1 MCPVRPGHAGDEHSS
16 GTGAVTGRT
25 PRRSGSAS
33 PPRQVTV
40 SGCRG
45 RRGCLPR
52 ITAGLGVRIS
62 RLNPPDESDPGDPR
76 LGAKTFTSSANVPD
90 GHSGP
95 VAVNVEAP
103 VARLICSVMVNGTR
117 SQRALRPLLQ
127 AERVLRAERTG
138 RPQQASI
145 SSSVLPPRR
154 AQRCAQRPR
163 AASATP
169 KGSPGGKSPAS
180 RPWPGGILG
189 LTLGS
194 GILRGH
200 WGAPWTWPRA
210 SPGSCGAGRGLALM
224 DVRLAGRVASRARQ
238 PAGGRSV
245 GGL

>member
-1 MCPVRPGHAGDEHSS
+1 MVFLLMCPVRPGHAGDEHSS

-40 SGCRG
+40 FGCRG

-103 VARLICSVMVNGTR
+103 VAKLICSVMVNGTR

-180 RPWPGGILG
+180 RPWPGGISD

-194 GILRGH
+194 GTLRGH
-200 WGAPWTWPRA
+200 GAH
-210 SPGSCGAGRGLALM
+210 PGPGQGLALGL
-224 DVRLAGRVASRARQ
+224 RERVA
-238 PAGGRSV
+238 G
-245 GGL
+245 